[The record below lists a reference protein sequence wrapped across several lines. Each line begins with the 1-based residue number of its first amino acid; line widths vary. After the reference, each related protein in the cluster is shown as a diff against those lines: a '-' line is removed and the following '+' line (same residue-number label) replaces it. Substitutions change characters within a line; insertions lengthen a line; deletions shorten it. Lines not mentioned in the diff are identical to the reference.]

1 MKNKF
6 NVIVI
11 GSDTEKKSSKKYLSE
26 EIIKAYK
33 SVLIKNKQLFKEK

>member
-6 NVIVI
+6 DVII
-11 GSDTEKKSSKKYLSE
+11 ADNKSKKDLSE

-33 SVLIKNKQLFKEK
+33 KVLIKNKQLQKDI